1 MRTDNWEVWLDS
13 QLSPIIAKWMSEF
26 TGINVKSSYSLQLI
40 GLTDTVI
47 YNKAK
52 SHGNVILISK
62 DADFP
67 ELISRLGSPPK
78 LIVIKRG
85 NCDNRELW
93 AFIKPNIMKALNILI
108 SLDVDII
115 ELE

>member
-1 MRTDNWEVWLDS
+1 MPPEYWEIWLDT
-13 QLSPIIAKWMSEF
+13 QLSPIIAKWMSEYTGF
-26 TGINVKSSYSLQLI
+26 TVKSSYSLNLHN
-40 GLTDTVI
+40 LTDTAI

-52 SHGNVILISK
+52 SQGNVILISK

-78 LIVIKRG
+78 LIVIKKG
-85 NCDNRELW
+85 NCDNRVLW
-93 AFIKPNIMKALNILI
+93 EFIKPNILKSVELLI
-108 SLDVDII
+108 SSDVDIV